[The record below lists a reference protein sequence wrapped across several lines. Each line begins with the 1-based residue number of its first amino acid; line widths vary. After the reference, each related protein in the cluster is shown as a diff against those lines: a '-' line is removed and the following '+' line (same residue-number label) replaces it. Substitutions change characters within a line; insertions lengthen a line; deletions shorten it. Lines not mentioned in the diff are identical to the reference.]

1 MGELLKKNYIY
12 INKKGKMTIKG
23 LDIIKKNCS
32 DLSQHIFEE
41 HLKKQILEKK
51 NCLFPKEYIDGL
63 IKEAIIKNKN
73 IISKTFNVKDHDE
86 YKSKTS
92 IYNLIKEKY
101 GTGEVRLIK
110 NHKLGAGK
118 GVKYCS
124 IDEAEQLDIKDL
136 DLDDVYK
143 ELSPFIINFH
153 AIKAEERT
161 QRMRERR
168 LMREEAKRLAKID
181 ASQKTLNF

>member
-1 MGELLKKNYIY
+1 
-12 INKKGKMTIKG
+12 MTIKG
-23 LDIIKKNCS
+23 LDVIKKNCS
-32 DLSQHIFEE
+32 DLSLHIFEE

-51 NCLFPKEYIDGL
+51 DCLFPKEYIDRL
-63 IKEAIIKNKN
+63 ISDAINKNKL
-73 IISKTFNVKDHDE
+73 IISKTFNIKEGTYD
-86 YKSKTS
+86 SKTS

-118 GVKYCS
+118 GVRYCS
-124 IDEAEQLDIKDL
+124 LEEADNLDIADL

-153 AIKAEERT
+153 AIRLEERT
-161 QRMRERR
+161 QLMKERR
-168 LMREEAKRLAKID
+168 LLREKIKKESKID
-181 ASQKTLNF
+181 PKQKKLFEDAKPKDLNTSNSII